1 MARGAAPGERRGGR
15 KKDVPNKRTV
25 QKIIEASQDVE
36 AIKRRGQKKATEILN
51 DLMHTAM
58 GFVALYQRKVMT
70 EAGLLPEAKAEDITV
85 LKEFMNAAGAFAAA
99 LAPYQQPKFKVVTF
113 VPIDMNPGGAAPEL
127 KPGDNAKVVKGK
139 VVDPND
145 VVRTYQQMVRR
156 VG

>member
-1 MARGAAPGERRGGR
+1 MAGGR
-15 KKDVPNKRTV
+15 RVGAGRPKGAVSKRTV

-70 EAGLLPEAKAEDITV
+70 EAGLLPDAKTEDITV
-85 LKEFMNAAGAFAAA
+85 LRDFMTATGVFAAA
-99 LAPYQQPKFKVVTF
+99 LAPYQQPKFKVVQF
-113 VPIDMNPGGAAPEL
+113 MPIDLNPVGPAPEA
-127 KPGDNAKVVKGK
+127 KPGDNAKVIKGK